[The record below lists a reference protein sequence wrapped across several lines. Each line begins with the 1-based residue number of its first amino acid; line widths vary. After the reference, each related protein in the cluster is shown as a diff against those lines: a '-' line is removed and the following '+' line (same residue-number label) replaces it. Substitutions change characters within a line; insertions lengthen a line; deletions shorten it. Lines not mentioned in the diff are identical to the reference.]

1 MCVVYDDLSLFEA
14 GIASEVFGIERPEFD
29 PPLYRFRIAQ
39 AEPGALRSRGG
50 LRLESGGGLRLL
62 SQADLIV
69 VPGWRDHTETPPA
82 ELLRAIQRAH
92 ARGAELL
99 SICTGA
105 FVLAAAGLLDG
116 LAATTHWRYAAA
128 FRGRFPRVDLR
139 PEVLYVD
146 AGSIV
151 TSAGSAAGIDA
162 CLHVVRRHHGS
173 EVANTLARTMVT
185 PPHRQAAQAQYVPAP
200 VAPVERGG
208 IGPVLDWARERLAE
222 PIRVADLAEQ
232 AAMSER
238 NFLRHF
244 SAQVG
249 MGPKAW
255 LRRERVTAAQALL
268 ERSSHRLDAVAI
280 SVGFGS
286 ASALRAAFAQTLGA
300 SPSVHRRLFGLQRN
314 E

>member
-1 MCVVYDDLSLFEA
+1 M
-14 GIASEVFGIERPEFD
+14 
-29 PPLYRFRIAQ
+29 
-39 AEPGALRSRGG
+39 
-50 LRLESGGGLRLL
+50 
-62 SQADLIV
+62 
-69 VPGWRDHTETPPA
+69 VPGWRDHAETPPVA
-82 ELLRAIQRAH
+82 LLRAVQRAH

-116 LAATTHWRYAAA
+116 LAATTHWRYAEA
-128 FRGRFPRVDLR
+128 FRGRFPSVDLR
-139 PEVLYVD
+139 PDVLYVD
-146 AGSIV
+146 QGLIV

-162 CLHVVRRHHGS
+162 CLHVVRRHHGP
-173 EVANTLARTMVT
+173 EVANAIARTMVT
-185 PPHRQAAQAQYVPAP
+185 PPHRQAGQAQYVPAP
-200 VAPVERGG
+200 VAPAGRGG

-249 MGPKAW
+249 IGPKAW
-255 LRRERVTAAQALL
+255 LRRERVAAAQALL
-268 ERSSHRLDAVAI
+268 ERSSHRIKSVAI

-286 ASALRAAFAQTLGA
+286 ASALRAAFAQTVGA
-300 SPSVHRRLFGLQRN
+300 SPSLHRWQFGIERN